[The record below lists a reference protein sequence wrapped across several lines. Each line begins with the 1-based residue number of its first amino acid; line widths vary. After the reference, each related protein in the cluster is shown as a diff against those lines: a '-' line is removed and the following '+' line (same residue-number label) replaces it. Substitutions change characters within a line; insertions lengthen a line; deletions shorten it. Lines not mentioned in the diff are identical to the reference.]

1 VEPVIVAAV
10 PVGNH
15 YLEAIDNRRSLTGL
29 RSSLP
34 QCAVGARNGAA
45 PGQRRVRDRGRRHR
59 ALYSVTNE
67 LVARVVG
74 AAMLVV
80 GLVRNRRR
88 ADGGTADP
96 TTAEESPD
104 AVTQ

>member
-1 VEPVIVAAV
+1 VAAV

-15 YLEAIDNRRSLTGL
+15 YLEAIDNRRSLTGVAL
-29 RSSLP
+29 VAAAVCCRCPEWCCSRS
-34 QCAVGARNGAA
+34 A
-45 PGQRRVRDRGRRHR
+45 PGSGSRGVDI

>member
-1 VEPVIVAAV
+1 MVLLPVSAGFGIAGVD
-10 PVGNH
+10 
-15 YLEAIDNRRSLTGL
+15 I
-29 RSSLP
+29 
-34 QCAVGARNGAA
+34 
-45 PGQRRVRDRGRRHR
+45 

-88 ADGGTADP
+88 ADGGTADRRLQRSRP
-96 TTAEESPD
+96 TP
-104 AVTQ
+104 

>member
-1 VEPVIVAAV
+1 
-10 PVGNH
+10 
-15 YLEAIDNRRSLTGL
+15 L

-34 QCAVGARNGAA
+34 QCAVGAGMVLLPVSAGFGIA
-45 PGQRRVRDRGRRHR
+45 GVDI

-88 ADGGTADP
+88 ADGRTADP